1 MSTYDTALSDL
12 LFGRTRGRLLA
23 TLYDKPDTTFFVRQ
37 FARHIDASAGTVQR
51 ELATLSAAGL
61 ILKSDR
67 ENQVFYR
74 ANPNHSVFAE
84 LHSLLAKTTGVFH
97 MLREALTPVAEN
109 IEFAFVYGSFA
120 RGEENAGSDID
131 LMVIGEI
138 TLDDLLDRISPLEH
152 KLNRPI
158 NPTVFAG
165 EELRAK
171 LHMGNHFLKAI
182 QNAPLAFLIGN
193 ENEFREIR

>member
-1 MSTYDTALSDL
+1 
-12 LFGRTRGRLLA
+12 
-23 TLYDKPDTTFFVRQ
+23 
-37 FARHIDASAGTVQR
+37 
-51 ELATLSAAGL
+51 
-61 ILKSDR
+61 
-67 ENQVFYR
+67 
-74 ANPNHSVFAE
+74 
-84 LHSLLAKTTGVFH
+84 

-165 EELRAK
+165 KNSEPNSTWAIIS
-171 LHMGNHFLKAI
+171 LK
-182 QNAPLAFLIGN
+182 PSRTLL
-193 ENEFREIR
+193 